1 MNKLCLIL
9 VILKECNAVGNV
21 CLDVNDIL
29 STNWM
34 PGTLLEKIASDDVI
48 ASDNKTEILDGSISN
63 ALQTM
68 NFHRSM
74 MNQFM
79 CRSYVA
85 NQIAT
90 EITKKT
96 TFKRRI
102 GEEQTEGVRNQLMSD
117 EGSASYETWL
127 RKSATLEDILKHLN
141 QPEDRADQDKI
152 KTKADQDYQGIP
164 DYMNEGLPQ
173 LYEPHPT
180 SYSLEKGKEGKLADV
195 FEIALTALAYL
206 SFGMFLI
213 HLIMSIS
220 AMNNPPTTTLSSRI
234 VNMAL
239 HDVDSYESDESFS
252 GSSGEDYSSK

>member
-9 VILKECNAVGNV
+9 AFVPIILKECNALANV

-34 PGTLLEKIASDDVI
+34 PGTLLEKIENDDVI
-48 ASDNKTEILDGSISN
+48 VSDNKTEILDGSIRN

-102 GEEQTEGVRNQLMSD
+102 GEEQTETSPKQLMSD
-117 EGSASYETWL
+117 EGSTSYETWL
-127 RKSATLEDILKHLN
+127 RK
-141 QPEDRADQDKI
+141 
-152 KTKADQDYQGIP
+152 
-164 DYMNEGLPQ
+164 
-173 LYEPHPT
+173 
-180 SYSLEKGKEGKLADV
+180 
-195 FEIALTALAYL
+195 
-206 SFGMFLI
+206 
-213 HLIMSIS
+213 
-220 AMNNPPTTTLSSRI
+220 
-234 VNMAL
+234 
-239 HDVDSYESDESFS
+239 
-252 GSSGEDYSSK
+252 

>member
-9 VILKECNAVGNV
+9 AFVSIILKKCNALANV

-34 PGTLLEKIASDDVI
+34 PGTLLEKIENDDVI
-48 ASDNKTEILDGSISN
+48 VSDNKTEILDGSIRN

-96 TFKRRI
+96 FKRRI
-102 GEEQTEGVRNQLMSD
+102 GEEQTETSPKQLMSD
-117 EGSASYETWL
+117 EGSTSYETWL
-127 RKSATLEDILKHLN
+127 RK
-141 QPEDRADQDKI
+141 
-152 KTKADQDYQGIP
+152 
-164 DYMNEGLPQ
+164 
-173 LYEPHPT
+173 
-180 SYSLEKGKEGKLADV
+180 
-195 FEIALTALAYL
+195 
-206 SFGMFLI
+206 
-213 HLIMSIS
+213 
-220 AMNNPPTTTLSSRI
+220 
-234 VNMAL
+234 
-239 HDVDSYESDESFS
+239 
-252 GSSGEDYSSK
+252 

>member
-9 VILKECNAVGNV
+9 VILKECKALGNV

-34 PGTLLEKIASDDVI
+34 PGTLLEKIGSDDVI
-48 ASDNKTEILDGSISN
+48 DRDNKTVEILDGSISN

-85 NQIAT
+85 NQIAS

-96 TFKRRI
+96 AFKRRI

-117 EGSASYETWL
+117 EGSAGYETWL
-127 RKSATLEDILKHLN
+127 RK
-141 QPEDRADQDKI
+141 
-152 KTKADQDYQGIP
+152 
-164 DYMNEGLPQ
+164 
-173 LYEPHPT
+173 
-180 SYSLEKGKEGKLADV
+180 
-195 FEIALTALAYL
+195 
-206 SFGMFLI
+206 
-213 HLIMSIS
+213 
-220 AMNNPPTTTLSSRI
+220 
-234 VNMAL
+234 
-239 HDVDSYESDESFS
+239 
-252 GSSGEDYSSK
+252 